1 MTPRIDATMKA
12 PEHVQTTRLLLR
24 KPRAE
29 DAASIFE
36 CYASD
41 AAVTRFLSWPRHASV
56 DDTRA
61 FLQFSD
67 AEWERW
73 PAGPY
78 LVESRETGRLLGGT
92 GLAFE
97 DAHRAA
103 TGYVFASSAWGR
115 GFATESLRA
124 IVDIARSVG
133 VIRLYALCHADHAAS
148 WRVLE
153 KSGFTR
159 EGLLR
164 RHSEFPNLR
173 PGEPCDVLCYALI
186 LR

>member
-1 MTPRIDATMKA
+1 M
-12 PEHVQTTRLLLR
+12 
-24 KPRAE
+24 
-29 DAASIFE
+29 
-36 CYASD
+36 
-41 AAVTRFLSWPRHASV
+41 
-56 DDTRA
+56 
-61 FLQFSD
+61 
-67 AEWERW
+67 
-73 PAGPY
+73 PAGY
-78 LVESRETGRLLGGT
+78 
-92 GLAFE
+92 
-97 DAHRAA
+97 
-103 TGYVFASSAWGR
+103 
-115 GFATESLRA
+115 ATESLRA
-124 IVDIARSVG
+124 IVEIARSVG